1 MTREPQ
7 TTEREL
13 EALLCA
19 ALDKDDGAGV
29 LRILREG
36 RTSVYMRMGQY
47 ETLMGRA
54 LGGKKLDVVA
64 ALLKAGA
71 SADTMCDLAAHA
83 VEKGADDI
91 LAVVLAAGADPN
103 RRDVYGWN
111 LLGLAAWH
119 GNVPAAEALLAAK
132 ADLSKTRETYG
143 DPLAST
149 GFSCDLLMAK
159 ALVQA
164 KVDVDSPFTKE
175 CGMTALLFAAESVLD
190 PAERDGGLDLVK
202 YLLSAKADP
211 TLADTC
217 GRTAVSYASD
227 AGNLAIVQTLLEAKA
242 SLDATRKD
250 AEQVN
255 LRAAGGQS
263 RKRWSSCLLV
273 CMAARI
279 RHMDIV
285 LCA

>member
-7 TTEREL
+7 TTEEKL

-29 LRILREG
+29 LRILREH
-36 RTSVYMRMGQY
+36 RTWVDMRMGQY
-47 ETLMGRA
+47 ETLLDRA
-54 LGGKKLDVVA
+54 AVGEKRPGVVA

-71 SADTMCDLAAHA
+71 SADNMCLLARA
-83 VEKGADDI
+83 VQIGAEDI
-91 LAVVLAAGADPN
+91 LAMLLAAGADPN
-103 RRDVYGWN
+103 RQDVFGEN
-111 LLGLAAWH
+111 MLGLAARH
-119 GNVPAAEALLAAK
+119 GNVPAVEVLLAAK
-132 ADLSKTRETYG
+132 ADFSKARETYG

-149 GFSCDLLMAK
+149 GFTCDLPMAEG
-159 ALVQA
+159 LVQA
-164 KVDVDSPFTKE
+164 NVDVESPFTKE
-175 CGMTALLFAAESVLD
+175 CGMTALLFASDSVLD

-242 SLDATRKD
+242 SLDATRND
-250 AEQVN
+250 TEQVN
-255 LRAAGGQS
+255 LRAASGRS
-263 RKRWSSCLLV
+263 RKR
-273 CMAARI
+273 
-279 RHMDIV
+279 
-285 LCA
+285 